1 MDPVVLYIL
10 ARTDAK
16 SMRESAG
23 LTAAQVAHAANQM
36 VATISEKFKPL
47 LLEWENE
54 TKMGFGTTI
63 VLETDGDTMYSR
75 IEYALNNGFHAGI
88 VHDPTF
94 PLFDGDILHLVPF
107 DTCAFLL
114 CRKSHKIVDDLPRR

>member
-54 TKMGFGTTI
+54 TKWVSGQLLFGNRWRYD
-63 VLETDGDTMYSR
+63 VFSY
-75 IEYALNNGFHAGI
+75 
-88 VHDPTF
+88 
-94 PLFDGDILHLVPF
+94 
-107 DTCAFLL
+107 
-114 CRKSHKIVDDLPRR
+114 